1 MAPLRRSS
9 RTTTT
14 VTTPTVTSGQSTP
27 STDWQPEPPSTDE
40 PPPPAWYPTLD
51 LFTLYHLRQISPT
64 TQTLV
69 PAQRLSSLPSYACTT
84 STTEST
90 VQPDN
95 NCTLPT
101 YTIKSNATTRFMNRK
116 PDMLLTRHD
125 PSLDTDT
132 SNRVANEPSAKNAST
147 TTTVAEVRFD
157 RVSSRTFLSYPSHG
171 PKSSSEMDVES
182 SLTQKHLL
190 IIDRRVCMWQPT
202 DPDSKRCLEL
212 RSRYEGLMAC
222 WTYANEPNR
231 WGHAKEDAAGEV
243 GVLQVSQRLF
253 GCEADDGQLEGGGE
267 EEREE
272 TRKEKEKVLEQ
283 VLCSAVVLVERI
295 KRRSASLGLVGKQQ
309 ISKGLGQM

>member
-9 RTTTT
+9 RTTTS
-14 VTTPTVTSGQSTP
+14 TTTTTLTPSQST
-27 STDWQPEPPSTDE
+27 SSADWQPELPSTDE
-40 PPPPAWYPTLD
+40 PPPPAWYPNLD
-51 LFTLYHLRQISPT
+51 LFTLYHLRQTSPT

-84 STTEST
+84 STTEPT
-90 VQPDN
+90 VRPDN
-95 NCTLPT
+95 DCTLPT
-101 YTIKSNATTRFMNRK
+101 YTIKSNASARFMNRK

-125 PSLDTDT
+125 LSIETDT
-132 SNRVANEPSAKNAST
+132 SNHTSNEPSTKTAS
-147 TTTVAEVRFD
+147 TTVAEVRFD
-157 RVSSRTFLSYPSHG
+157 RVSSRTFLTFPSHG

-190 IIDRRVCMWQPT
+190 LIDGSVCMWQPT

-212 RSRYEGLMAC
+212 RSRDEGLMAC

-243 GVLQVSQRLF
+243 GVLQVSDRLF
-253 GCEADDGQLEGGGE
+253 GCGADDGQLEREGE
-267 EEREE
+267 GDEEGIRGEN
-272 TRKEKEKVLEQ
+272 EKVLEQ

-309 ISKGLGQM
+309 TGNGLGQM